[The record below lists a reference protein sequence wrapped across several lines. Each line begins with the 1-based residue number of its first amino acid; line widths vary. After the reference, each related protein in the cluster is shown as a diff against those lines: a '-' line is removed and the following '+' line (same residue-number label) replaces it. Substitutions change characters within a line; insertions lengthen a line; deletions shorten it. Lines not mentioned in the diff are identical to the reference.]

1 MEIIL
6 FLKKTKFARLKSIYF
21 QFKTTTKQMSVFSF
35 QRDWQKVYFGKN
47 PLERD
52 VPTLRVNAYQISF
65 KSKAQMVM

>member
-1 MEIIL
+1 
-6 FLKKTKFARLKSIYF
+6 
-21 QFKTTTKQMSVFSF
+21 MSVFSF

-65 KSKAQMVM
+65 KSKVQMVMRNYSNRKIMFFVYVAL

>member
-1 MEIIL
+1 
-6 FLKKTKFARLKSIYF
+6 
-21 QFKTTTKQMSVFSF
+21 MSVFSF

-65 KSKAQMVM
+65 KSKAQMVMRNYSNRKIMFFV